1 MIFIG
6 GLNGP
11 PDSRFIL
18 TVTDTYPKQI
28 TVNSDTWQYGA
39 DEDILL
45 KNAYRQALGVEASS
59 FWSSKILVTIP
70 SLTHKSQKINFTIQ
84 FL

>member
-18 TVTDTYPKQI
+18 TVTDTYPKLI

-39 DEDILL
+39 DEGILL

-70 SLTHKSQKINFTIQ
+70 SLTHKSQK
-84 FL
+84 